1 MDAEQ
6 LSALLAQIE
15 NLELTVRA
23 AGPSPLASD
32 AIAAFVAGIGSPG
45 TATNYRYVLTMLARS
60 WPALT
65 HDGLTADDLRR
76 ILSALVAI
84 VARIAGLEAENERL
98 RADVTALLTGDM
110 VGYGTEILTPVDVP

>member
-1 MDAEQ
+1 MRGKLETLDQIAE
-6 LSALLAQIE
+6 
-15 NLELTVRA
+15 
-23 AGPSPLASD
+23 
-32 AIAAFVAGIGSPG
+32 
-45 TATNYRYVLTMLARS
+45 
-60 WPALT
+60 ALT

-110 VGYGTEILTPVDVP
+110 VGYGTKILTPVDVP